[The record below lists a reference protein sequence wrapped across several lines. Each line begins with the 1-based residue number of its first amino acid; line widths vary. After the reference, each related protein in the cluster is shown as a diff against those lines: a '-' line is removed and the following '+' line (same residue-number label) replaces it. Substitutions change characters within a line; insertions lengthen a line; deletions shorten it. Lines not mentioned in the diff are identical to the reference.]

1 MGLVNIGGGDG
12 CWEDEEERPHV
23 RWREECVVVC
33 ESPGSMCVIVDVN
46 HVSVNA
52 GRRRAYCPC

>member
-23 RWREECVVVC
+23 RWREECVVVLC
-33 ESPGSMCVIVDVN
+33 VPGVDVR
-46 HVSVNA
+46 H
-52 GRRRAYCPC
+52 R